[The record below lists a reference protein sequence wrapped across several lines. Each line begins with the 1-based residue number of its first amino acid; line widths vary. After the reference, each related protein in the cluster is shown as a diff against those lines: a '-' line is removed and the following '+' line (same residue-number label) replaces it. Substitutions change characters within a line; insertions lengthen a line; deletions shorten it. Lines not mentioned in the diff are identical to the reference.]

1 MVTRCA
7 VVQQL
12 QVRQEQVRQEQVRQE
27 QVRQEQ
33 VRQEQVQ
40 QLQSQQEQPI
50 KAQNSPSEA
59 YIRDVASLKSIA
71 AAALADAEQL
81 QRLWR
86 SIDVT
91 GNCSE

>member
-1 MVTRCA
+1 MVTRTA
-7 VVQQL
+7 VVQHL
-12 QVRQEQVRQEQVRQE
+12 QVRQEQVQLLQSQ
-27 QVRQEQ
+27 
-33 VRQEQVQ
+33 QEQVQ

-50 KAQNSPSEA
+50 KAHNIPSEA
-59 YIRDVASLKSIA
+59 HVRDVASLKSIA
-71 AAALADAEQL
+71 AAALADSEQL

>member
-1 MVTRCA
+1 MRCA

-12 QVRQEQVRQEQVRQE
+12 
-27 QVRQEQ
+27 Q

-40 QLQSQQEQPI
+40 QLQSQQEQVQHLQSQQEQPI
-50 KAQNSPSEA
+50 KVQNSPSEA
-59 YIRDVASLKSIA
+59 HIRDVASLKSIA
-71 AAALADAEQL
+71 AAALADPDQL

-91 GNCSE
+91 GNCSK